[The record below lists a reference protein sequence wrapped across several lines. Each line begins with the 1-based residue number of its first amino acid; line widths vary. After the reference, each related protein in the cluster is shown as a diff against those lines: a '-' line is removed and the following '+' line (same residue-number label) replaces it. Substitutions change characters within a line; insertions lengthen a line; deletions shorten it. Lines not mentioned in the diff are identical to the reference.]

1 MRRYWVLLTACVA
14 LALLIAGCAGSA
26 PAGTTAQGTSQPS
39 AQQSKDAPKTAAKV
53 LDLAYNATNDLT
65 DRGYAWF
72 AEEVGKKSNGTLQ
85 VRYHPATLLT
95 KEAEIVDAVKSG
107 NIAMGTPVGAAAS
120 LFPEF
125 GVFMSPY
132 LVRSYDHAYKM
143 LNGEIGKE
151 MADLIENKYKVK
163 VLFYM
168 DFGFRHFFNTKK
180 PITKPDDL
188 KGMKM
193 RVQQGKVYTDTVN
206 GLGASAV
213 PMGFAEMIP
222 AIQQGVVDGADLPI
236 VNIKNYKI
244 NEIAKYVSITYH
256 NYTPSM
262 TLINPD
268 VWKGLTADQQKLLTE
283 AGLGAQAKMREEAES
298 VDSLEGAKKLLEPL
312 GMQVNGSDQEA
323 FRKLAEEKLWPGFKS
338 QYSEMWDKIASFK

>member
-1 MRRYWVLLTACVA
+1 
-14 LALLIAGCAGSA
+14 
-26 PAGTTAQGTSQPS
+26 
-39 AQQSKDAPKTAAKV
+39 
-53 LDLAYNATNDLT
+53 
-65 DRGYAWF
+65 
-72 AEEVGKKSNGTLQ
+72 
-85 VRYHPATLLT
+85 
-95 KEAEIVDAVKSG
+95 
-107 NIAMGTPVGAAAS
+107 
-120 LFPEF
+120 
-125 GVFMSPY
+125 
-132 LVRSYDHAYKM
+132 
-143 LNGEIGKE
+143 
-151 MADLIENKYKVK
+151 
-163 VLFYM
+163 
-168 DFGFRHFFNTKK
+168 
-180 PITKPDDL
+180 
-188 KGMKM
+188 
-193 RVQQGKVYTDTVN
+193 
-206 GLGASAV
+206 
-213 PMGFAEMIP
+213 
-222 AIQQGVVDGADLPI
+222 VDGADLPI

>member
-213 PMGFAEMIP
+213 A
-222 AIQQGVVDGADLPI
+222 DGLRGDD
-236 VNIKNYKI
+236 
-244 NEIAKYVSITYH
+244 SR
-256 NYTPSM
+256 
-262 TLINPD
+262 D
-268 VWKGLTADQQKLLTE
+268 TAGRRGRRRLAHRQHQELQDQ
-283 AGLGAQAKMREEAES
+283 
-298 VDSLEGAKKLLEPL
+298 
-312 GMQVNGSDQEA
+312 
-323 FRKLAEEKLWPGFKS
+323 
-338 QYSEMWDKIASFK
+338 